1 MFCANIERKS
11 RFFYTS
17 HGICK
22 GNGIIFICAVRLLA
36 MFCIAL
42 VWAYLVGEH
51 KDVSVKPIETLKHGR
66 KAYVLKTIPK
76 GVSSEERLS

>member
-1 MFCANIERKS
+1 
-11 RFFYTS
+11 
-17 HGICK
+17 
-22 GNGIIFICAVRLLA
+22 

-66 KAYVLKTIPK
+66 KARKPLYLEKII
-76 GVSSEERLS
+76 GFLLHIHFSSLPLQ